1 MSGTLTN
8 TGTIL
13 DTNTA
18 NITAGNAGNIVTTI
32 NNEAGATFNFQAD
45 GSLDSFNGET
55 NTSFNNAGTLEKSAG
70 TGISTFLLPVNN
82 TAGHHRGRLRHPPVQ
97 RRRQRQWHRHHQRGG
112 RRNCRLVRQL
122 LGNVRGSARAPS
134 IYRPVSCSAPPSLEP
149 A

>member
-1 MSGTLTN
+1 MDWGTLAGTPVNAGTLTIPGNSGLSLTGTLTN

-70 TGISTFLLPVNN
+70 TGISSFVPPVNN
-82 TAGHHRGRLRHPPVQ
+82 TA
-97 RRRQRQWHRHHQRGG
+97 
-112 RRNCRLVRQL
+112 
-122 LGNVRGSARAPS
+122 RAPS
-134 IYRPVSCSAPPSLEP
+134 RATPAPSSSAAAAPAVAPTPSPRRPAEQSP
-149 A
+149 